1 MRRAST
7 LARTG
12 GAGVAAGATVVEGTG
27 VEREEGEEGEEE
39 GTGVEREGEGGEEG
53 TAVAGAV
60 VVTVGGG
67 MPRRQRSSDT

>member
-1 MRRAST
+1 M
-7 LARTG
+7 
-12 GAGVAAGATVVEGTG
+12 VEGTG

-39 GTGVEREGEGGEEG
+39 GTGVEREEEGGEEG